1 MKSIKEAKMWFGI
14 SAFLFF
20 VSVVFFS
27 VVKSESYLLGLA
39 ILNGFCATWWLMM
52 WQLEYLVI
60 KLRGR

>member
-20 VSVVFFS
+20 VSVVFFGF
-27 VVKSESYLLGLA
+27 VNAKSYLLSLA
-39 ILNGFCATWWLMM
+39 ILSGFCATWWLMM
-52 WQLEYLVI
+52 WQVM